1 MSTIQ
6 RDYKE
11 RWDIKKFEKIAA
23 KECFDVVASCLLQ
36 LISNCIKLSST
47 IGRPADN
54 DNVVTKRNNVGFNI
68 QSEMSLSLI
77 LTQQLHFMDD
87 YLIRF
92 YSLKGYILPDCF
104 SLHSLASWWPS
115 FTYWHLPP
123 NFQPDNLWPDSKT
136 WPTFIHFSCNKIRC
150 SKY

>member
-1 MSTIQ
+1 
-6 RDYKE
+6 
-11 RWDIKKFEKIAA
+11 
-23 KECFDVVASCLLQ
+23 
-36 LISNCIKLSST
+36 
-47 IGRPADN
+47 
-54 DNVVTKRNNVGFNI
+54 
-68 QSEMSLSLI
+68 
-77 LTQQLHFMDD
+77 MDD